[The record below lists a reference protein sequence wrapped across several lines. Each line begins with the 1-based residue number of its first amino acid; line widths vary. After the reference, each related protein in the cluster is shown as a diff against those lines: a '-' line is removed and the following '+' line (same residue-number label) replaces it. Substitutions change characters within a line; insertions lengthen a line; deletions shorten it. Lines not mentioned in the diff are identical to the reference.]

1 MTDDTLLYVGIFCFA
16 MMVLG
21 LALTMMEFRKLS
33 NSRRT
38 RSQSVARKAPSQPD
52 DGLATARAR

>member
-21 LALTMMEFRKLS
+21 LVLTMMEFRKLS
-33 NSRRT
+33 NLRRT
-38 RSQSVARKAPSQPD
+38 RKQPVVHKAPAQPD
-52 DGLATARAR
+52 DRLATVRAR